1 MFQLLQELKHT
12 LSCVDSNS
20 HLAEDLTSVS
30 QSAYGSH
37 VSWLPCLDSSWV
49 VLGNPGVWLDMSRVE
64 ADFINPNESSS
75 LVPEVFEDH
84 LEQSSLPNILWFV
97 QILNSSHCFLPS
109 LFKVVVEDV
118 LYARLLYPLL
128 LWEVTDD
135 VIDDPCG

>member
-1 MFQLLQELKHT
+1 
-12 LSCVDSNS
+12 
-20 HLAEDLTSVS
+20 
-30 QSAYGSH
+30 
-37 VSWLPCLDSSWV
+37 
-49 VLGNPGVWLDMSRVE
+49 MSRVE

-84 LEQSSLPNILWFV
+84 LEQSSLPNILWLV

-109 LFKVVVEDV
+109 VFKVVVEDV
-118 LYARLLYPLL
+118 LFARLLYPLL